1 MDEQKLTD
9 WFPPEVLPACAGVYE
24 KEPPEGDSVKWFQY
38 WDGKRWWYGED
49 TPEETAEKFESR
61 RSKSWPTPRRWR
73 GLAEPPL
80 TGWFDPD
87 TPPER
92 EGVYEIEAR
101 DGFRHFAYWTP
112 GHGWG
117 FTYSAEAVGNHL
129 RAIEMARFARGE
141 NGEFAPVRRWRGLA
155 VQP

>member
-9 WFPPEVLPACAGVYE
+9 WYPPEVLPARPGCYLREYYPDEQHWMNDEPDYFDGESWFYGGVFMSLPLNLRWRGLAEPPLTDWFEDGVRPAHPGVYE

-38 WDGKRWWYGED
+38 WDGERWWYGGD

-73 GLAEPPL
+73 GLA
-80 TGWFDPD
+80 
-87 TPPER
+87 
-92 EGVYEIEAR
+92 
-101 DGFRHFAYWTP
+101 
-112 GHGWG
+112 
-117 FTYSAEAVGNHL
+117 
-129 RAIEMARFARGE
+129 
-141 NGEFAPVRRWRGLA
+141 